1 MFTINADDLPRFM
14 TCNGSSKLIE
24 PILVIPD
31 AMKETTARN
40 EGIAAHYMATAVFN
54 RQHTLD
60 ELIDRKAPNGV
71 FMTGE
76 MAEHVEKYLAAI
88 YQNNDPDMPGFFQME
103 LDTTHDKPPHWIVR
117 GRTDFAS
124 RSTTDVLR
132 IIDFKYGWSLVEPH
146 NNWTLINHAISV
158 WQTLDFAPSRIDLQ
172 VFQPRPYHRDGP
184 LRTWSLSIRELMTF
198 AAKLNDTLC
207 NPSDVLQ
214 TSQYCKHCP
223 ALKNLKCP
231 AARMAEMN
239 IIDVAE
245 TLHEDNEISNDV
257 LSFNLDN
264 LNRAMAMLKVRL
276 EATEELA
283 KHRIKAGQVVDSYS
297 VDVAYGNSKWKEG
310 ITAETLKVL
319 TGKDLSTAKLVTPAE
334 AKRRGVN
341 EMTIKTLTERP
352 MTGVKLERVAASKK
366 AERLFGNKSQP

>member
-1 MFTINADDLPRFM
+1 MFIINADDLPRFM
-14 TCNGSSKLIE
+14 TCNGSRKLIAPE
-24 PILVIPD
+24 LVIPD

-76 MAEHVEKYLAAI
+76 MAEHVELYLAEI
-88 YQNNDPDMPGFFQME
+88 YSDQTPPVFYQME
-103 LDTTHDKPPHWIVR
+103 LDTTHDFPPHWLVR
-117 GRTDFAS
+117 GRTDFSS
-124 RSTTDVLR
+124 RSITDVLR
-132 IIDFKYGWSLVEPH
+132 IIDFKYGWSLVEPYD
-146 NNWTLINHAISV
+146 NWTLVNHAISV
-158 WQTLDFAPSRIDLQ
+158 WHNLQFRPSRVDLQ
-172 VFQPRPYHRDGP
+172 IFQPRPYHRDGP
-184 LRTWSLSIRELMTF
+184 LRTWSISIDELIALETKLSY
-198 AAKLNDTLC
+198 TLC
-207 NPSDVLQ
+207 NPSDMLQ
-214 TSQYCKHCP
+214 TSQHCKHCP

-239 IIDVAE
+239 VIDVAE
-245 TLHEDNEISNDV
+245 TMHEDNEISNEV

-283 KHRIKAGQVVDSYS
+283 KHRIKAGQVVDNYS
-297 VDVAYGNSKWKEG
+297 IAIAHGNSKWKEG

-319 TGKDLSTAKLVTPAE
+319 TGKELSTAKLVTPAE
-334 AKRRGVN
+334 AKRRGVD
-341 EMTIKTLTERP
+341 KTTVDNLTERP

-366 AERLFGNKSQP
+366 AEKLFGNKSQT